1 MSHMTVCGIG
11 GFDLY
16 AKADDDDPDLQEY
29 YVGTFKPPFNLET
42 GFDAIVHLPDRR
54 MRTFTLNMP
63 LYGGVNEL
71 YVGLDKDSTLE
82 AAPERKYKPVA
93 YYGSSITQ
101 GGCASRPGNSYQ
113 AILSRALDCGQVNLG
128 FSGNGKGEPEVAEY
142 IASME
147 LSAFVMDYDHNAP
160 TNEHLLATHEPFF
173 QIIRKAQP
181 KLPVIFVTRPPM
193 LNDKEEAERLC
204 PPGCYATFESEY
216 REFGDGFVKAKAL
229 DDRAGCMI
237 LLDVLKHSSYAGDI
251 TCVFTVQEEV
261 GLRGAKIAA
270 RRVKPDMAIILD
282 TTTANDMGMVD
293 CHKQVT
299 RCGEGPALTFMDR
312 RAIIPQKMRKLAMNA
327 AQKRG
332 IPVQM
337 KRGNSGGTDA
347 GEIHLTGA
355 GVECLVIV
363 IPCRYCHS
371 GVSVCKLSDIENA
384 GKLALAVLEDV

>member
-1 MSHMTVCGIG
+1 MLLKEITALRGPSGWEDEARNAIRKEAEAILQGREGRVYGDTMGNLYVYRKGTDGNKPHVMLAAHMDEV
-11 GFDLY
+11 GFIIRFAGEDGL
-16 AKADDDDPDLQEY
+16 LR
-29 YVGTFKPPFNLET
+29 
-42 GFDAIVHLPDRR
+42 FDCV
-54 MRTFTLNMP
+54 
-63 LYGGVNEL
+63 GGVDPRCVVSKRVV
-71 YVGLDKDSTLE
+71 VGEKQVPGVIGVKAIHLMS
-82 AAPERKYKPVA
+82 AADRKKAP
-93 YYGSSITQ
+93 
-101 GGCASRPGNSYQ
+101 
-113 AILSRALDCGQVNLG
+113 
-128 FSGNGKGEPEVAEY
+128 
-142 IASME
+142 
-147 LSAFVMDYDHNAP
+147 DYDN
-160 TNEHLLATHEPFF
+160 
-173 QIIRKAQP
+173 
-181 KLPVIFVTRPPM
+181 IFIDIGAK
-193 LNDKEEAERLC
+193 DKEEAERLC

-216 REFGDGFVKAKAL
+216 RDFGDGFVKAKAL

-251 TCVFTVQEEV
+251 TCAFTVQEEV

-293 CHKQVT
+293 SHKQVT
-299 RCGEGPALTFMDR
+299 HCGDGPALTFMDR
-312 RAIIPQKMRKLAMNA
+312 RAIIPQKMRALATDA
-327 AQKRG
+327 AAKRG

-384 GKLALAVLEDV
+384 GKLALAVLEDM